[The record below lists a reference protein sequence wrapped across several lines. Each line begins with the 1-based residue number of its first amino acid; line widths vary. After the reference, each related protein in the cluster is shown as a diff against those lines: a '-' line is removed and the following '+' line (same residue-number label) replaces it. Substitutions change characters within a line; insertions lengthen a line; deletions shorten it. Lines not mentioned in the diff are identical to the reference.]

1 MKLPNTVKNQSLFSD
16 YYLDSLIVGQ
26 PQWVHTPDIESDY
39 AAIKE
44 LFYAVTPEAEHFNEA
59 QTEHEFIQPLLEQLG
74 HTFEVQP
81 ALHTSQ
87 GTKRPDYA
95 FFASGEAHD
104 AALTDINTNQFFRT
118 ALAVGDAKAW
128 SRNLDRKTQDGG
140 DPFNNQNPNYQIDFY
155 LRGADKNWGILTNG
169 RQWRLYH
176 RQTSYRLDSFYEV
189 DLAALLSESGD
200 LDSFRYFYCFFR
212 CDAFIPDASGITFL
226 DLVLTESQQYTVA
239 VSDDLK
245 NRVYDALRLLI
256 DGFLKFPRNR
266 FDRATPPLDE
276 IHTNSLILLYRVL
289 FILYAE
295 SRGLLP
301 VENPDYAAGYSLA
314 ALAETI
320 HETLDRGD
328 LIIPT
333 ISDYW
338 ARLRGLF
345 MLIND
350 GWDHLIPQ
358 YNGGLFNPVSHPFLE
373 ENELGNEALAGVIE
387 LLTRT
392 EKGERIAYR
401 DLDVRHLG
409 DIYEGLLEYQPQIA
423 TEDLIIVSKKG
434 SETVAPKSSPD
445 QEIAYPAGA
454 VYLLTDKGER
464 KATGSYYTPDYIVRY
479 IVENTLAPLC
489 EGKTV
494 HEILSLKVL
503 DPATGSGHFL
513 VGVVDYLAEE
523 LITHPDTAFMTETA
537 DAETELAYW
546 RRRVVEACVY
556 GVDLNPMAVEL
567 AKLSLWLHTVAKGE
581 PLSFLDHHIR
591 CGNSLIGAKIENLSN
606 LPKLKKSRR
615 KAGQSETQ
623 TEIPMEFPFT
633 DRVAIA
639 IGHYLL
645 IEETESR
652 TADQI
657 HAKERELDI
666 AQQMLRSHK
675 GVANLWTSVYFGN
688 DVSRSTYHQALN
700 ALRSQDNDV
709 LENMLTY
716 QRAQEI
722 ATERRFFHW
731 EIEFPEIFRD
741 RHGREKDNPGFDAV
755 IGNPPYV
762 REAGNKPLFEFIQKA
777 EPFRLHYQG
786 KTDIYFYFI
795 MQGVWLLKSN
805 ELLGYIVP
813 ANWLEAVSSQKLR
826 IFLQS
831 EAKVR
836 KLVVF
841 DGLPVFEGVGVE
853 PLIMVAE
860 KQGTEHKL
868 VYQYRTKRHEKA
880 EEVLQKKEIISVPN
894 DIIHEEG
901 WYLKSLQVQGLNSI
915 CQKVES
921 ESVPLGMLFHIEAGI
936 NTGGDVVSSR
946 SQKYWPDDARA
957 GEGIFVVSKKEIDQL
972 SLSPSEAKCI
982 KKYIPAERVNRYFQ
996 IDHDDLFLIYL
1007 QRDTDISSLPNI
1019 RVHLNRF
1026 RNILENRAE
1035 VKRNSNREWWHL
1047 LWPRDPE
1054 IYDVPKKIATA
1065 TATAHNSFY
1074 LDSEQTYYNIG
1085 CTILSPI
1092 LDIVVNPSYI
1102 LAVLNSRLLDLYY
1115 GIKGQT
1121 QAKNQRKYLPDK
1133 VRKIP
1138 IRCINFTTPT
1148 DERDRQLEKAKTL
1161 YQFCLDKGSTDCV
1174 QGFVKVHLSADPKR
1188 TDIVHDLLAFLATQ
1202 MIEMNKA
1209 KGEEIRGF
1217 LRWLEREIGCKIDT
1231 LKNKT
1236 TIQRYFDQP
1245 FDKLLGILKKN
1256 RRSIPIDPSSRSF
1269 QESLEREFT
1278 SSLAKLNPLFARI
1291 QGTDTLID
1299 QVVYQLYGL
1308 DDEEIAIVENG
1319 I

>member
-1 MKLPNTVKNQSLFSD
+1 MNQLPDAVKNRSLFSN
-16 YYLDSLIVGQ
+16 YYLDSLIVEQ
-26 PQWVHTPDIESDY
+26 PQWAQTPDIESDY

-44 LFYAVTPEAEHFNEA
+44 LFEAVVPDAEHLKEA
-59 QTEHEFIQPLLEQLG
+59 QTERQFIQPLLEQLG
-74 HTFEVQP
+74 HIFEVQP
-81 ALHTSQ
+81 TLQTSQ
-87 GTKRPDYA
+87 GTREPDYA
-95 FFASGEAHD
+95 FFASESVLSTAQSH
-104 AALTDINTNQFFRT
+104 INTNQFFT
-118 ALAVGDAKAW
+118 ASFAVGDAKAW
-128 SRNLDRKTQDGG
+128 SRNLDRKAQGGG
-140 DPFNNQNPNYQIDFY
+140 DPFTNQNPNYQIDFY
-155 LRGADKNWGILTNG
+155 MRGADKDWGILTNG

-189 DLAALLSESGD
+189 DLAALLSENRD
-200 LDSFRYFYCFFR
+200 LEAFRYFYCLFR
-212 CDAFIPDASGITFL
+212 REAFIPDASGTSFL
-226 DLVLTESQQYTVA
+226 DRVLTESQQYTVA

-256 DGFLKFPRNR
+256 DGFLKYPRNR
-266 FDRATPPLDE
+266 FDRNNPPLDE
-276 IHTNSLILLYRVL
+276 IQTNSLILLYRVL

-295 SRGLLP
+295 SRDLLP
-301 VENPDYAAGYSLA
+301 LDNRNYAAQYSLNH
-314 ALAETI
+314 LATDI
-320 HETLDRGD
+320 HEKLDADIAFAPGAN
-328 LIIPT
+328 LSWT
-333 ISDYW
+333 
-338 ARLRGLF
+338 RLRQLF
-345 MLIND
+345 TLIND
-350 GWDHLIPQ
+350 GWEDHIPQ
-358 YNGGLFNPVSHPFLE
+358 YNGGLFNPKQHPFLE
-373 ENELGNEALAGVIE
+373 RYEIDDDALAQVIE

-423 TEDLIIVSKKG
+423 DQDLVIVSKKG
-434 SETVAPKSSPD
+434 SETVAPKSSLN
-445 QEIAYPAGA
+445 QEVAYPEGA

-489 EGKTV
+489 EDKTV
-494 HEILSLKVL
+494 DEILSLKIL

-523 LITHPDTAFMTETA
+523 LITHPDAPHITETT

-546 RRRVVEACVY
+546 RRRVVESCVY

-606 LPKLKKSRR
+606 LPELKKSRR
-615 KAGQSETQ
+615 RASQSQ
-623 TEIPMEFPFT
+623 TEISMEFPFT
-633 DRVAIA
+633 DRVATA

-645 IEETESR
+645 IEEIESR
-652 TADQI
+652 TAEQI
-657 HAKERELDI
+657 HAKEDKLET
-666 AQQMLRSHK
+666 AQKMLRSHK

-700 ALRSQDNDV
+700 ALRSRDTEA
-709 LENMLTY
+709 LEDLPSY

-731 EIEFPEIFRD
+731 EIEFPEVFRD
-741 RHGREKDNPGFDAV
+741 KHGREKDNPGFDAV
-755 IGNPPYV
+755 VGNPPYV
-762 REAGNKPLFEFIQKA
+762 RESGNKSLFEFIQKA
-777 EPFRLHYQG
+777 KPFRLHYQG

-795 MQGVWLLKSN
+795 MQGIWLLKSN
-805 ELLGYIVP
+805 KLLGYIVP

-826 IFLQS
+826 VFLQS

-836 KLVVF
+836 NLVVF
-841 DGLPVFEGVGVE
+841 DGLPVFEDVSVE

-860 KQGTEHKL
+860 KQGASHKL
-868 VYQYRTKRHEKA
+868 MYQHRTKRHKNA
-880 EEVLQKKEIISVPN
+880 QEVLEKKEIRSVPN

-901 WYLKSLQVQGLNSI
+901 WYLKSLQVLGLDSI
-915 CQKVES
+915 CRKVES
-921 ESVPLGMLFHIEAGI
+921 ESVPLGMLFHVEAGI
-936 NTGGDVVSSR
+936 NTGADVVSSR
-946 SQKYWPDDARA
+946 SQKHWPDDAQT
-957 GEGIFVVSKKEIDQL
+957 GEGIFVVNKKELNRL

-982 KKYIPAERVNRYFQ
+982 KKYIPAEWVNRYFQ

-1019 RVHLNRF
+1019 KAHLNRF

-1035 VKRNSNREWWHL
+1035 IKRNSNREWWHL
-1047 LWPRDPE
+1047 LWPRNPE
-1054 IYDVPKKIATA
+1054 IYDVPKKIVIAN
-1065 TATAHNSFY
+1065 ATAHNSFY

-1092 LDIVVNPSYI
+1092 PNIVVDPSYM

-1121 QAKNQRKYLPDK
+1121 QAKNQRKYFPDK

-1138 IRCINFTTPT
+1138 IRCINFTTPA
-1148 DERDRQLEKAKTL
+1148 DERDRQLKKAKTL

-1174 QGFVKVHLSADPKR
+1174 LGFVRHHLSADPER
-1188 TDIVHDLLAFLATQ
+1188 SDVVHDLLAFLAEG

-1217 LRWLEREIGCKIDT
+1217 LRWLEREIGVEIDT

-1236 TIQRYFDQP
+1236 AIQGYSDLSLEE
-1245 FDKLLGILKKN
+1245 LLEILKKN
-1256 RRSIPIDPSSRSF
+1256 RRSIAVDPSARSF
-1269 QESLEREFT
+1269 QESLERELT
-1278 SSLAKLNPLFARI
+1278 KSLDKLNPLLTRI
-1291 QGTDTLID
+1291 QQTDALID
-1299 QVVYQLYGL
+1299 QVVCQLYGL
-1308 DDEEIAIVENG
+1308 TDKEIAVVELS
-1319 I
+1319 